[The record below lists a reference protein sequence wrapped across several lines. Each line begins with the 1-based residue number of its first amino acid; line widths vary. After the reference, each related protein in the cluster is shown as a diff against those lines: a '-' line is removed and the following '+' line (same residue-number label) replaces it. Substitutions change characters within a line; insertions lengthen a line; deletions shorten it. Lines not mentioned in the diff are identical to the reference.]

1 MKRLAVSMMVPA
13 LAIFMV
19 VVMAS
24 AQDTGWGAIHGT
36 YELIATGNCMHST
49 TDFGFSG
56 AGTAGSPYTA
66 NPGPTH
72 YISTYFGEGTWVF
85 QSDGSGTMEVTQSCI
100 LPDQA
105 QQKLIPSAPLTMETI
120 PFTYQFLDDKRIKVT
135 IGFPVY
141 LELFGRVSRDHKTMT
156 LNSTM
161 QKQVVAGAYP
171 YQVCNIGRV
180 LIRVEE

>member
-1 MKRLAVSMMVPA
+1 MKKLAVQMMVTA

-19 VVMAS
+19 AAMAS
-24 AQDTGWGAIHGT
+24 AEESGWGGIHGT
-36 YELIATGNCMHST
+36 YELIATGNCLHSA
-49 TDFGFSG
+49 TDIGFTG
-56 AGTAGSPYTA
+56 AGTLGSPYTA
-66 NPGPTH
+66 TPGTDH
-72 YISTYFGEGTWVF
+72 YISTYFGEGVWVF

-100 LPDQA
+100 LPNKA
-105 QQKLIPSAPLTMETI
+105 EQKLLPSAPLQIERV
-120 PFTYQFLDDKRIKVT
+120 PFTYQILDEKRIKVT

-141 LELFGRVSRDHKTMT
+141 LELVGRVARDHKTMT

-161 QKQVVAGAYP
+161 QKQTVTGAYP